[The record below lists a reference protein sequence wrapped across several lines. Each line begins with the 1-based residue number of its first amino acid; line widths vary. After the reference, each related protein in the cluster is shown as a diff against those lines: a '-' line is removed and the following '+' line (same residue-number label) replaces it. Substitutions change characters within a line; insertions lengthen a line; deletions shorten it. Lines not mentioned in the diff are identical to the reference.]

1 MSARP
6 IAPAMPL
13 IDYVT
18 AADADAATGEL
29 LGTWEATYDKPSL
42 LRQVLANNPAM
53 LAAWT
58 DYFHRVMEAGALS
71 VRLKEHARVAVS
83 LANECAYCASSHA
96 ENLVE
101 IHGLGRDRVAA
112 IANDAHDDLSARE
125 AAVVR
130 FATQVA
136 RDPKRVSAA
145 HLEALRAAGFDDA
158 DVIELLLVTTNGIA
172 ANAITDAMDV
182 SPADRDDVLSTYLPE

>member
-1 MSARP
+1 
-6 IAPAMPL
+6 MPL

-18 AADADAATGEL
+18 AEEADAETAEL
-29 LGTWEATYDKPSL
+29 LGTWERTYDKPSL

-58 DYFHRVMEAGALS
+58 DYFHRIMEAGALP

-83 LANECAYCASSHA
+83 LANECEYCASSHA

-101 IHGLGRDRVAA
+101 RHGLDRDRVVA
-112 IANDAHDDLSARE
+112 IANDAFADLSARE

-130 FATQVA
+130 FAKQVA
-136 RDPKRVSAA
+136 TDPKRVDSTHLSA
-145 HLEALRAAGFDDA
+145 LEEAGFDDA
-158 DVIELLLVTTNGIA
+158 DVIELLLVVTNGIA
-172 ANAITDAMDV
+172 ANAITDSMGV
-182 SPADRDDVLSTYLPE
+182 SAADRDDVLPTYYPE